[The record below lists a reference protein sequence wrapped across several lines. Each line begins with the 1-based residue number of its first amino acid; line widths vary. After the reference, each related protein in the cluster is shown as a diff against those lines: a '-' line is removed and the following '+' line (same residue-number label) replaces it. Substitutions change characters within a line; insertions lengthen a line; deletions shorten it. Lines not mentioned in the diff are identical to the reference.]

1 MLVLTGA
8 LARKK
13 AMVNP
18 QPQPY
23 SILQRKEVPDGHL
36 VGQAL
41 AGNQYAFEFLVN
53 RYHHHLVSYIRG
65 FLKDND
71 QIYDVLQ
78 DVYLQL

>member
-1 MLVLTGA
+1 MLH
-8 LARKK
+8 
-13 AMVNP
+13 P
-18 QPQPY
+18 QPQQY
-23 SILQRKEVPDGHL
+23 SILQRKEVPDGQL